1 MKIDKNLNGSELT
14 IKLEGRLDTITS
26 PELEKELGDLN
37 GVNSIVFD
45 FENLDYI
52 SSAGLRVLLSCQ
64 KKMNIQG
71 TMVIKNVKSEIK
83 DVFDMTGFSDIL
95 TII

>member
-1 MKIDKNLNGSELT
+1 MKIDKDLNGSELT

-37 GVNSIVFD
+37 GINSIVFD

-52 SSAGLRVLLSCQ
+52 SSAGLRTLLSCQ
-64 KKMNIQG
+64 KKIKIQG

-83 DVFDMTGFSDIL
+83 DVLDMTGFSDIL